1 MFATLASGYPRPS
14 LPGDASGDDLV
25 RAVIEDLEAAGLQ
38 ILSDGGVRR
47 EDPLGGIAARLQGFE
62 IGEPVRYPGTDR
74 TYRRP
79 RAIHEP
85 RWDGPVYVRE
95 WETAAAA
102 TELPVK
108 QAIPGPY
115 TLGRLVDDPGPLPRE
130 RLTIA
135 LADALAHELRALV
148 AAGVPM
154 IQVDEDAASLMG
166 EDAAEQGLFKLAHR
180 RLTNTVRDAHLTL
193 ALTGGDISK
202 IPPGVFWDSP
212 YKSYLVDVVT
222 TPANWAVI
230 AGMPAERGIIAGA
243 ADARTDE
250 PADRDRLVWA
260 ALSAAALNRRGPD
273 RVGLA
278 PSGSLAGRSPDAAR
292 AMIERLAEVAAE
304 TRARVLASPE
314 LLNGPR
320 LADEGKE
327 RGYLPG

>member
-1 MFATLASGYPRPS
+1 MFATLASGYPRPA
-14 LPGDASGDDLV
+14 LPDDASGDDLV
-25 RAVIEDLEAAGLQ
+25 RAVIEELAAAGLQ
-38 ILSDGGVRR
+38 ILSDGALRR
-47 EDPLGGIAARLQGFE
+47 ADPLGGIAARLQGFE
-62 IGEPVRYPGTDR
+62 IGEPVPYLGTDR

-108 QAIPGPY
+108 QVVPGPY
-115 TLGRLVDDPGPLPRE
+115 TLGRLVDPGPLPRE

-154 IQVDEDAASLMG
+154 IQVDEDAASLIG
-166 EDAAEQGLFKLAHR
+166 EDAAEQALFRLAHR

-202 IPPGVFWDSP
+202 IPPSVFWDSP
-212 YKSYLVDVVT
+212 YRSYLVDVVT

-230 AGMPAERGIIAGA
+230 AGMPGERGIIAGA

-250 PADRDRLVWA
+250 PADRDLLVWA

-278 PSGSLAGRSPDAAR
+278 PSGSLAGRSPAAAR
-292 AMIERLAEVAAE
+292 AMIEALAEVAAE

-314 LLNGPR
+314 LLNGPH